1 MKTRFL
7 FLIVCALVA
16 TPLMTGCAAKRV
28 TSKNIQQDS
37 VSVEVRE
44 RVEYITDTV
53 EVVIPYIAERVTTRD
68 TVSLLENDY
77 AISEAIIEGEFLT
90 HTLQTKPQLRQVQIK
105 TPRLRRDSIV
115 FRNIYRDVEVEVE
128 RDLTFAQKA
137 QINGFW
143 LFFIATIILSLV
155 TWMRGRE

>member
-1 MKTRFL
+1 MKSRFL
-7 FLIVCALVA
+7 LIVCATVA
-16 TPLMTGCAAKRV
+16 TLLTAGCAAKRV

-44 RVEYITDTV
+44 RVEYVTDTV
-53 EVVIPYIAERVTTRD
+53 EVAIPYIIERVTTRD
-68 TVSLLENDY
+68 TISLLENDY
-77 AISEAIIEGEFLT
+77 AISEAIIEGEYLT

-115 FRNIYRDVEVEVE
+115 YKNFYRDVEVEVE
-128 RDLTFAQKA
+128 RDLTFVQKA
-137 QINGFW
+137 KINSFW

-155 TWMRGRE
+155 CWMRGRE

>member
-1 MKTRFL
+1 MKSRFL
-7 FLIVCALVA
+7 LIVCATVA
-16 TPLMTGCAAKRV
+16 TLLMAGCAAKRV

-37 VSVEVRE
+37 VNVEVIE
-44 RVEYITDTV
+44 RIEYITDTV
-53 EVVIPYIAERVTTRD
+53 EVAIPYIIERVTTRD
-68 TVSLLENDY
+68 TVSLIENDY

-115 FRNIYRDVEVEVE
+115 YKNFYRDVEVEVE
-128 RDLTFAQKA
+128 RDLTFVQKA
-137 QINGFW
+137 KINSFW

-155 TWMRGRE
+155 CWMRGRE

>member
-1 MKTRFL
+1 MRPRFL
-7 FLIVCALVA
+7 FLIACATVA
-16 TPLMTGCAAKRV
+16 TLLIAGCAAKRV
-28 TSKNIQQDS
+28 TLKNIQQDS

-53 EVVIPYIAERVTTRD
+53 EVAIPYIIERVTTRD

-105 TPRLRRDSIV
+105 TPRLRRDSI
-115 FRNIYRDVEVEVE
+115 IYRYANREVEVTVE
-128 RDLTFAQKA
+128 KKLTFIQKL

-143 LFFIATIILSLV
+143 LMLLAVIILSFVL
-155 TWMRGRE
+155 WMRGRE

>member
-1 MKTRFL
+1 MKSRFL
-7 FLIVCALVA
+7 LIVCATVA
-16 TPLMTGCAAKRV
+16 TLLIAGCAAKRV

-37 VSVEVRE
+37 VSVEVIE
-44 RVEYITDTV
+44 RIEYIADTV
-53 EVVIPYIAERVTTRD
+53 EVSIPYIVERATTRD
-68 TVSLLENDY
+68 TISLLENDY
-77 AISEAIIEGEFLT
+77 AISEAIIEGEYLT

-105 TPRLRRDSIV
+105 APRLRRDSIV

-137 QINGFW
+137 KINSFW

-155 TWMRGRE
+155 CWMRGRE

>member
-1 MKTRFL
+1 MKSRFL
-7 FLIVCALVA
+7 FLIVCATAAL
-16 TPLMTGCAAKRV
+16 LMAGCAAKRV

-37 VSVEVRE
+37 VSVEVRD

-53 EVVIPYIAERVTTRD
+53 EVAIPYIVERVTTRD

-128 RDLTFAQKA
+128 RDLTFVQKA
-137 QINGFW
+137 KINSFW

-155 TWMRGRE
+155 CWMRGRE

>member
-1 MKTRFL
+1 MKSRF
-7 FLIVCALVA
+7 FLIVCAIVA
-16 TPLMTGCAAKRV
+16 TLLMAGCAAKRV
-28 TSKNIQQDS
+28 TLKNIQQDS

-53 EVVIPYIAERVTTRD
+53 EVAIPYIIERVTTRD

-90 HTLQTKPQLRQVQIK
+90 HTLQTKPQLRQVRIK

-115 FRNIYRDVEVEVE
+115 YKNFYRDVEVEVE
-128 RDLTFAQKA
+128 RDLTFVQKVK
-137 QINGFW
+137 INSFW

-155 TWMRGRE
+155 CWMRGRE

>member
-1 MKTRFL
+1 MKSRFL
-7 FLIVCALVA
+7 LIVCATVA
-16 TPLMTGCAAKRV
+16 TLLIAGCAAKRV

-37 VSVEVRE
+37 VSVEVIE
-44 RVEYITDTV
+44 RIEYIADTV
-53 EVVIPYIAERVTTRD
+53 EVAIPYIVERATTRD
-68 TVSLLENDY
+68 TISLIENDY

-115 FRNIYRDVEVEVE
+115 FRNFYRDVEVEVE
-128 RDLTFAQKA
+128 RDLTFVQKA
-137 QINGFW
+137 KISSFW

-155 TWMRGRE
+155 CWMRGRE